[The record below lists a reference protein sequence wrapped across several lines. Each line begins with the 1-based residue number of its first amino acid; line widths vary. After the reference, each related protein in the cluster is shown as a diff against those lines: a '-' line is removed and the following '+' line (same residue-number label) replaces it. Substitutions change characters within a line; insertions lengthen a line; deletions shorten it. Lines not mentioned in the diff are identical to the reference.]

1 MPYKQTKQYL
11 KRQHFMLSDYAPW
24 QLYRWT
30 VDSEKAVDVI
40 ERFDAA
46 QQDWVTHDNDLLR
59 GAFMDQQDAA
69 LTSVPVIDSVEEAAA
84 ITAEG
89 WTPAL
94 QKKIESAG
102 PLDF

>member
-1 MPYKQTKQYL
+1 MPIKQTTDHL
-11 KRQHFMLSDYAPW
+11 KREHFMLSDYPPW

-30 VDSEKAVDVI
+30 YDTAKPLNVI
-40 ERFDAA
+40 ERFDAEKA
-46 QQDWVTHDNDLLR
+46 AWVIHDNDLLR

-69 LTSVPVIDSVEEAAA
+69 LTPIPAVRSIEEAAA

-94 QKKIESAG
+94 KKKIEAAG
-102 PLDF
+102 SLDF